1 MKNFRLSKSKI
12 ISGLQCPKRLYL
24 EIHQP
29 KLRQD
34 SAQTEA
40 LFAMGHRVGEIA
52 QELVPDGVMIA
63 MENWDIGR
71 AIEATRRLLAAP
83 DPPPL
88 FEATFSHNNILVR
101 ADILLPES
109 GGYRLAE
116 VKAST
121 SVKDYHLNDCATQ
134 AWVIEG
140 AGYPVHR
147 VELAH
152 VDNSFVYPGEGRYEG
167 LLFHADVTEEI
178 QAIKPHV
185 PEWAAQFQEMLAGD
199 LPDIEVGPHC
209 TDPFECPFID
219 VCWPEDPDYPV
230 GLLPRGRSV
239 AEDLLAL
246 GIDDVRD
253 IPEGYLENPLHERV
267 REATATGQP
276 FIDPAIRE
284 YLNRLPYPRFYLD
297 FETIGSA
304 VPIWIGTRPYQTHL
318 PFQWSLHIEPEPG
331 MQEHAEFL
339 DLSGE
344 NPMRPLAEA
353 LLAALGDIGPVF
365 VYSHFE
371 KAVLHQIGSFYP
383 DLQAR
388 LEAIIERLEDL
399 LPLMRAY
406 YYHPEMKGSWSI
418 KAVLPTVA
426 PELNYADL
434 EEIQDG
440 GAAQA
445 AYLEACEL
453 AEGLERYESLRN
465 NLLKYCEMDT
475 LALVKIVHHF
485 YSQNNLKP

>member
-1 MKNFRLSKSKI
+1 MRTYRLSKSKI

-29 KLRQD
+29 ALRED
-34 SAQTEA
+34 SARSEA
-40 LFAMGHRVGEIA
+40 LFAIGHRVGEIA
-52 QELVPDGVMIA
+52 QELVPDGVMIR
-63 MENWDIGR
+63 MENRDIAR
-71 AIEATRRLLAAP
+71 AIKETRRLLATP

-101 ADILLPES
+101 ADILFPEE
-109 GGYRLAE
+109 GGYRLVE

-134 AWVIEG
+134 VWVIEG
-140 AGYPVHR
+140 AGFHVNR

-152 VDNSFVYPGEGRYEG
+152 VDTGFVYPGGGRYEG
-167 LLFHADVTEEI
+167 LLFHADVTAEV

-185 PEWAAQFQEMLAGD
+185 PAWAAQFQEMLAGGI
-199 LPDIEVGPHC
+199 PAIEVGPHC

-219 VCWPEDPDYPV
+219 VCWPEEPDYPV
-230 GLLPRGRSV
+230 GMLPRGQSV
-239 AEDLLAL
+239 AEGLLAQ
-246 GIDDVRD
+246 GIADVRD

-267 REATATGQP
+267 REVTATGRP
-276 FIDPAIRE
+276 YIDPQIKTH
-284 YLNRLPYPRFYLD
+284 LNGLPYPRFYLD
-297 FETIGSA
+297 FETIGTA
-304 VPIWIGTRPYQTHL
+304 VPIWAGTRPYQTHL
-318 PFQWSLHIEPEPG
+318 PFQWSLHIERLPG
-331 MQEHAEFL
+331 KLDHAEFL

-344 NPMRPLAEA
+344 NPMRPLAGA
-353 LLAALGDIGPVF
+353 LLAALGDSGPIF

-371 KAVLHQIGSFYP
+371 KAVLQQIGAFYT
-383 DLQAR
+383 DLSDR
-388 LEAIIERLEDL
+388 LEAVAARLEDL
-399 LPLMRAY
+399 LPLMRTH
-406 YYHPEMKGSWSI
+406 YYHPDMKGSWSI

-434 EEIQDG
+434 DEVQDG

-453 AEGLERYESLRN
+453 EEGSQRYASLGC

-475 LALVKIVHHF
+475 LALVKIVRF
-485 YSQNNLKP
+485 FTRK